1 MVIRTRRTITMMK
14 GTATMKGT
22 VMMNLK
28 AFQLKVKEV
37 KTAEKTTKAKTTKA
51 KTTKAEKTIVVAA
64 PETNRN
70 RLGDE

>member
-37 KTAEKTTKAKTTKA
+37 KTAEKTTKAKT
-51 KTTKAEKTIVVAA
+51 IVVAA
-64 PETNRN
+64 PEPTSN